1 MLILIY
7 LYVFSYKAF
16 ENSDRV
22 VISYHHVD
30 VVIRMYIY
38 IYISIIVRLIL
49 SIYISKYAY
58 TNERCDL
65 NIFFY

>member
-22 VISYHHVD
+22 VISYHRVD
-30 VVIRMYIY
+30 VVIRMY

>member
-22 VISYHHVD
+22 VISYHRVD
-30 VVIRMYIY
+30 VVIR

>member
-22 VISYHHVD
+22 VISYHRVD

-38 IYISIIVRLIL
+38 IYIYNSAVNLKHL
-49 SIYISKYAY
+49 YK
-58 TNERCDL
+58 
-65 NIFFY
+65 

>member
-22 VISYHHVD
+22 VISYHRVD

-38 IYISIIVRLIL
+38 IYNSAVNLKHL
-49 SIYISKYAY
+49 YK
-58 TNERCDL
+58 
-65 NIFFY
+65 